1 MVSLFAEVEPEA
13 VSVFVRDRGRGFDPA
28 AVPDDRKGL
37 AESVRARM
45 ERRGGSA
52 TIRSVPGEGTEV
64 VLTMPRTAGQRE
76 PSPAT

>member
-1 MVSLFAEVEPEA
+1 MSLFAEVEQSA
-13 VSVFVRDRGRGFDPA
+13 VSVFVRDRGRGFDPET
-28 AVPDDRKGL
+28 VPADRKGL

-45 ERRGGSA
+45 ERRGGTA
-52 TIRSVPGEGTEV
+52 TVRSMPGEGTEV